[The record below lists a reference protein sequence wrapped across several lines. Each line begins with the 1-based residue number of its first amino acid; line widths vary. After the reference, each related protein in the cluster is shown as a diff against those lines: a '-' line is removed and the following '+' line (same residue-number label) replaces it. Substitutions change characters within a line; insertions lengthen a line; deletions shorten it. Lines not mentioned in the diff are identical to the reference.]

1 MYHCMEAMRLRLY
14 DLLGV
19 KPEASHEEIRRAYR
33 QGCGVRM
40 QGPRNGLHGLQNG
53 NQAWEDISGQFPE
66 DCWNSWNQ
74 LLELLE
80 ALSLEAA
87 SRQRRGLQSLPG
99 PLQMQIGSDLQ
110 LSRSLVCAFGAF

>member
-1 MYHCMEAMRLRLY
+1 MVYTGCKMETGNVLCGA
-14 DLLGV
+14 LG
-19 KPEASHEEIRRAYR
+19 S
-33 QGCGVRM
+33 M
-40 QGPRNGLHGLQNG
+40 
-53 NQAWEDISGQFPE
+53 SGRFME
-66 DCWNSWNQ
+66 DCRNSWNQ

-99 PLQMQIGSDLQ
+99 PLQQMQIGSDLQ